1 MELARGNRA
10 IHLGGDAVH
19 FADSHSFAYGTA
31 HSIATGVRTT
41 QTQPGDCSAIQQAIG
56 ERFTSQMPH
65 SALVVAYDR
74 PNAYL
79 VPSDRGLCFGVELY
93 GQLTDLDKYSQK
105 FIKDYF
111 GLSSLATKTTEWRRD
126 IL

>member
-1 MELARGNRA
+1 MELALGNRT

-56 ERFTSQMPH
+56 KRFTSQMPH

-74 PNAYL
+74 PNAYP
-79 VPSDRGLCFGVELY
+79 VPSDRGLCFGVKLY
-93 GQLTDLDKYSQK
+93 GQLTDLDKYSQE